1 MFRHLFIATILGL
14 FSWSCQSMTENNRAT
29 KNLNDSLQNLR
40 NLAYAKE
47 AKGFC
52 ESKKYSTDFCILIDM
67 NIHSGKKR
75 LFLWDFKTNKII
87 RSGMCSHGCGNM
99 PWGKD
104 FSKTNPSFSNKDGS
118 HCSALGKYKIGERGV
133 SQWGIKVKYLLHGLE
148 ETNNNALA
156 RTIVLHSWND
166 VTEGEVYPEGTPEG
180 WGCPAI
186 SNEAM
191 KELDSKLSKSSK
203 PVLLWIY
210 K

>member
-1 MFRHLFIATILGL
+1 MPKKQKSFVN
-14 FSWSCQSMTENNRAT
+14 Q
-29 KNLNDSLQNLR
+29 
-40 NLAYAKE
+40 
-47 AKGFC
+47 
-52 ESKKYSTDFCILIDM
+52 KKYNTDFCILIDM
-67 NIHSGKKR
+67 SIHSGKKR

-87 RSGMCSHGCGNM
+87 KSGMCSHGCGNM

-148 ETNNNALA
+148 ETNNNALV

-186 SNEAM
+186 SNEVM
-191 KELDSKLSKSSK
+191 KDLDSKLSKTSK

>member
-1 MFRHLFIATILGL
+1 MLRYLFIATVVIV
-14 FSWSCQSMTENNRAT
+14 FSCRCQSMTEKHNET
-29 KNLNDSLQNLR
+29 KKQNDSLQTLR
-40 NLAYAKE
+40 NLTYAKQ
-47 AKGFC
+47 AKEFC
-52 ESKKYSTDFCILIDM
+52 VSKRYNTDFCILIDM
-67 NIHSGKKR
+67 SIHSGKKR
-75 LFLWDFKTNKII
+75 LFLWDLQANNII
-87 RSGMCSHGCGNM
+87 LTGMCSHGCGNM

-104 FSKTNPSFSNKDGS
+104 YSKTSPSFSNKDGS

-148 ETNNNALA
+148 ESNNNALA

-166 VTEGEVYPEGTPEG
+166 VTENEVYPEGTPEG

-186 SNEAM
+186 SNEVM
-191 KELDSKLSKSSK
+191 KELDLKLSKTTK